1 MQQKASVSSN
11 HICSTKFLKIAHRDE
26 KVWYNGSIFYN
37 HHNQEESP
45 MKTRTI
51 ILSAL
56 LCISMT
62 ACGKGVEQP
71 ANMLTTET
79 TAAETTETVT
89 ETETS
94 SAVDPRVRDIAGVWF
109 EDGEKALDPRTLT
122 VNVDGTYVLDYKGGG
137 YINGTVSVEVEEH
150 PDGTET
156 VWYSF
161 YESDGNLWTGFQRTE
176 EQPQNDLYSGQD
188 GEQHFLRAMSVNAET
203 TETSTTTTKSTG
215 ITAPAM
221 PTEAANKYGFVPVT
235 EVPRTSVSVKQF
247 EGTWN
252 NPRNPIRSITFYDCD
267 FLNGKFTMQNSDSSL
282 TEGTIRLEYKPLSD
296 GTPETFYNLYDKN
309 GVHLFSISTNTDIPF
324 ESFVSTDGMYN
335 FVRAALDQMAA
346 PSGDDYIGTWS
357 AGRIYITI
365 EKTGGGY
372 EASVKWSSSAAE
384 STNWTYSCEFNGEY
398 LDSTNGRCVT
408 SVYDEDG
415 NESSTVE
422 YTNGCAH
429 FRINENRNLIWEELR
444 DYSVGSDT
452 EFMRL
457 S

>member
-1 MQQKASVSSN
+1 MIVSFTTFN
-11 HICSTKFLKIAHRDE
+11 HD
-26 KVWYNGSIFYN
+26 
-37 HHNQEESP
+37 QEESP
-45 MKTRTI
+45 MKTRAI
-51 ILSAL
+51 IISVIAL
-56 LCISMT
+56 LCVSMT
-62 ACGKGVEQP
+62 ACGKGTEKPV
-71 ANMLTTET
+71 NMLTTENT
-79 TAAETTETVT
+79 VAETTETVT
-89 ETETS
+89 ETETPA
-94 SAVDPRVRDIAGVWF
+94 AVDPRVRDIAGVWF
-109 EDGEKALDPRTLT
+109 EDGEKVLDPRTLT

-137 YINGTVSVEVEEH
+137 FINGTVAVETEEH

-156 VWYSF
+156 IWYSF

-188 GEQHFLRAMSVNAET
+188 GEQHFLRAASGNA
-203 TETSTTTTKSTG
+203 TETSESTSAVTAAVGNSTTVAAKTTTTAAKATTTTKSTG

-221 PTEAANKYGFVPVT
+221 PTETTNKYGFIPEK
-235 EVPRTSVSVKQF
+235 EVPQTSVSVKQF
-247 EGTWN
+247 EGLWN

-267 FLNGKFTMQNSDSSL
+267 YLSGKFTMQNSDSSL
-282 TEGTIRLEYKPLSD
+282 TEGIIRLEYKPYSD
-296 GTPETFYNLYDKN
+296 GTQEGFYNLYDKN
-309 GVHLFSISTNTDIPF
+309 GVLLFSISTNTDIPF
-324 ESFVSTDGMYN
+324 ESFVSTDGINSY
-335 FVRAALDQMAA
+335 VRASQDEMGPPL
-346 PSGDDYIGTWS
+346 SNDYIGVWS

-365 EKTGGGY
+365 EKSGDGY

-384 STNWTYSCEFNGEY
+384 STYWTYSCVFTGEY

-429 FRINENRNLIWEELR
+429 FRINENGNLIWEELR
-444 DYSVGSDT
+444 DYRVGSDT